1 MKTLK
6 MILVVALMMFFTGTA
21 FAYEVSF
28 NFAWKANT
36 ETTMKQYVLYNRIQD
51 QGYNYEIPVRI
62 IPCTMSNGKCVTEK
76 VTAEGDNQT
85 ATPVTFDVPDG
96 QKITSYYVMRAESTE
111 EEQSGDSNEV
121 FAEIDL
127 TPLLVASDFI
137 AVFNKVAQTIDFT
150 WTQPSLDRVNKWQLY
165 SSDTSGTGFVAVG
178 DTIPYDGN
186 STTITSSIPADTVAP
201 GTRTFFTVVA
211 FADYGIF
218 SQNSNEIVIDRRP
231 PAKVILRIHLIK

>member
-28 NFAWKANT
+28 NFGWKANT
-36 ETTMKQYVLYNRIQD
+36 ETTMKQYVIYHRIQD
-51 QGYNYEIPVRI
+51 QGYNYEIPIRV
-62 IPCTMSNGKCVTEK
+62 IPCTMSDGKCVTEK
-76 VTAEGDNQT
+76 TVDGDNHT
-85 ATPVTFDVPDG
+85 TNPVILNVPDG
-96 QKITSYYVMRAESTE
+96 QKTTLYFVMRAESTE

-121 FAEIDL
+121 FAETNL
-127 TPLLVASDFI
+127 TPLLVASDFT

-231 PAKVILRIHLIK
+231 PAKVILKIHLIK